1 MEISI
6 LGSQKSL
13 HIVECLLYSQPPYGI
28 IRTTADLIF
37 LPYGSTLW
45 VYRRPCNLFCLRT
58 PLPGQ
63 SSNCDSAF
71 FVRLRLRMQL
81 LAASAF
87 LHCYDRLPELSFLF
101 TAGCNYFHSGGE
113 KNYFKQSVCPRKDF
127 TSRARAPRL
136 KLHSDDLFWA
146 FIVRLRPGRD
156 DKAPPTDSYSGK
168 RASAVVRG
176 AA

>member
-113 KNYFKQSVCPRKDF
+113 KNYFKQSCLPQKGFYVA
-127 TSRARAPRL
+127 RARA
-136 KLHSDDLFWA
+136 K
-146 FIVRLRPGRD
+146 I
-156 DKAPPTDSYSGK
+156 KAPFSRPLLGLHCEITT
-168 RASAVVRG
+168 RPRRQSAANR
-176 AA
+176 